1 MNIQIPKSP
10 IGLDGI
16 AAAETV
22 LSHVD
27 GERGELII
35 AGERVGD
42 LVRKTGFEGVTARL
56 WSGGTGQQIS
66 EAEVRAALGA
76 ARERA
81 FNRLPDLLGITRG
94 LPIVDGFRAAI
105 AGLRAESGLSHEA
118 TIVGAFPVI
127 AGALLQRA
135 SGRDPIAPDPTVSHA
150 ADTLSM
156 ILNRKP
162 DAREVAAL
170 DAYFVTVCDH
180 GMNAST
186 FTTRVVASTQADL
199 FAAVTA
205 GYCALTGPLHG
216 GAPEPVLEMLDA
228 IGTSDRIKP
237 WVDSALARGERL
249 MGFGHRI
256 YRVRDPRADVLKGRH
271 RAARRWRYR
280 SSVRKR
286 GRGLYPRGV
295 AAGKTGPSAR
305 HQCGVLH
312 RDLARHPD
320 NPAASLY
327 ADFRG
332 CPRRRMDSTR
342 PRATAGRPADTAK
355 FSLYRPDAG
364 LRPCRRGDRTNQGDT
379 HLQRVMPAN
388 ADLSAVIP
396 GRAPAPTRNL
406 APIISG
412 FRVCAQKR
420 ASRNDVPLIYRPS
433 PGRRLEPQVAPRTTV
448 LR

>member
-1 MNIQIPKSP
+1 MNLQLPKSP

-16 AAAETV
+16 PAAETV

-56 WSGGTGQQIS
+56 WSGGTGQPVG
-66 EAEVRAALGA
+66 EAEVRTTLGA
-76 ARERA
+76 GRERA
-81 FNRLPDLLGITRG
+81 CARLADLLGITEG
-94 LPIVDGFRAAI
+94 LSIVDGFRAAI
-105 AGLRAESGLSHEA
+105 AGLRAENGLSPEA

-127 AGALLQRA
+127 AGALVQRA
-135 SGRDPIAPDPTVSHA
+135 RGGEPIAPDPTVSHA

-156 ILNRKP
+156 MLGRTP

-228 IGTSDRIKP
+228 IGTTERIKP
-237 WVDSALARGERL
+237 WVDNALARGERL

-256 YRVRDPRADVLKGRH
+256 YRVRDPRADVLKGAIERLAGGGLPFAGEVEAYI
-271 RAARRWRYR
+271 RAALRREKPDRPLDTN
-280 SSVRKR
+280 VEFFTAI
-286 GRGLYPRGV
+286 LLDALTIPRQAFTPIFAV
-295 AAGKTGPSAR
+295 ARAAGWTAHAREQQRTGR
-305 HQCGVLH
+305 
-312 RDLARHPD
+312 
-320 NPAASLY
+320 
-327 ADFRG
+327 
-332 CPRRRMDSTR
+332 
-342 PRATAGRPADTAK
+342 
-355 FSLYRPDAG
+355 
-364 LRPCRRGDRTNQGDT
+364 
-379 HLQRVMPAN
+379 
-388 ADLSAVIP
+388 
-396 GRAPAPTRNL
+396 
-406 APIISG
+406 
-412 FRVCAQKR
+412 
-420 ASRNDVPLIYRPS
+420 LIRPS
-433 PGRRLEPQVAPRTTV
+433 SAYIGPMPE
-448 LR
+448 